1 MANIRNKRK
10 TSLLIIILIL
20 VAALAAIWL
29 ATNGDPNATKP
40 PASAAVSFSGDR
52 DVFVFEE
59 GKLGVAVLNVGQGD
73 SILIRS
79 PEGRVMLID
88 AGEYTAEE
96 AVEQALRTNG
106 IEKIDVLVGTHP
118 HSDHIG
124 GMQHIVER
132 FAIGKIYMPQVS
144 SNTSTFKNL
153 LEAISAKGLKI
164 TAARAGESIDFGP
177 SVSAEILAPVKT
189 EYSDTNNYSAVIKL
203 TYGDTSF
210 LFTGDASSGAEK
222 DMLATYDAPKLHCDV
237 LKVGHHGS
245 RTSSSARFLAAVAP
259 SYGLISLAAGND
271 YGHPHTETLKRLEDA
286 GVTVLRTDVLGTLL
300 VTSDGESLIFSRN
313 AGQASASPIATP
325 SRLPGETAQ
334 PSASS
339 LPTNAGDA
347 YATVYK
353 TKTGKAYHAA
363 GCSALKKSSI
373 PLTIEE
379 AQALGLKPHAACMG
393 D

>member
-1 MANIRNKRK
+1 
-10 TSLLIIILIL
+10 
-20 VAALAAIWL
+20 
-29 ATNGDPNATKP
+29 
-40 PASAAVSFSGDR
+40 
-52 DVFVFEE
+52 
-59 GKLGVAVLNVGQGD
+59 
-73 SILIRS
+73 
-79 PEGRVMLID
+79 
-88 AGEYTAEE
+88 
-96 AVEQALRTNG
+96 
-106 IEKIDVLVGTHP
+106 
-118 HSDHIG
+118 
-124 GMQHIVER
+124 
-132 FAIGKIYMPQVS
+132 
-144 SNTSTFKNL
+144 
-153 LEAISAKGLKI
+153 
-164 TAARAGESIDFGP
+164 
-177 SVSAEILAPVKT
+177 
-189 EYSDTNNYSAVIKL
+189 
-203 TYGDTSF
+203 
-210 LFTGDASSGAEK
+210 
-222 DMLATYDAPKLHCDV
+222 MLATYDAPKLHCDV